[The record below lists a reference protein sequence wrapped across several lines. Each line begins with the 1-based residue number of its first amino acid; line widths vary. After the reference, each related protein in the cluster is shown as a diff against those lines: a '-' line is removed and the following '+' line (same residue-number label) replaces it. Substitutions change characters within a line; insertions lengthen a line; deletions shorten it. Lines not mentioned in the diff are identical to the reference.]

1 MTDCKKEID
10 KLFSLI
16 PGGWLKNA
24 FYDDHDVKTKGSC
37 LKLYIRWLQENL
49 DIQTKNIEY
58 LNDLIEKHS
67 K

>member
-1 MTDCKKEID
+1 MTDCNKEID

-16 PGGWLKNA
+16 PSGWLKNA
-24 FYDDHDVKTKGSC
+24 FYEEQSVKTKGAC

-49 DIQTKNIEY
+49 DIQTKNIDY
-58 LNDLIEKHS
+58 LNNLIEKHS